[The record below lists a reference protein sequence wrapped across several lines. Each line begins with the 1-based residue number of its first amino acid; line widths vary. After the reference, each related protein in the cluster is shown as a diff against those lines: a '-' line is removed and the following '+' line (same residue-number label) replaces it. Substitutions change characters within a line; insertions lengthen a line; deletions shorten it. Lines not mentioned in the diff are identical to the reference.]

1 MLQKRL
7 LGVFLGGLVL
17 SNTAFAGFSGLLGK
31 LNDLVNEVNLP
42 GIVTSQDSQS
52 SNSNALSKNDQCE
65 WCWR

>member
-31 LNDLVNEVNLP
+31 LNDLVNEIKLV
-42 GIVTSQDSQS
+42 VTADRYQGSIAVQVAGAHRG
-52 SNSNALSKNDQCE
+52 NGAVI
-65 WCWR
+65 